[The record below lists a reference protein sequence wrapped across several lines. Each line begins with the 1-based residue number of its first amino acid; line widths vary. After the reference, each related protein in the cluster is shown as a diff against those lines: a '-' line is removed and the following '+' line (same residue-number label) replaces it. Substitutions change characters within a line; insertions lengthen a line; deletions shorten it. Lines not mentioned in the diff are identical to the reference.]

1 MRLTPILI
9 TGIGTFLFAAYLF
22 VCCFDDN
29 SKLGFIYL
37 LTGGVLTVSSI
48 LVVPLEQVIVAYF
61 IDEKKFEVWTVEIIL
76 LLILVVSIL
85 RTSH

>member
-9 TGIGTFLFAAYLF
+9 TGIGALLSAGYLF
-22 VCCFDDN
+22 VCSFDDD

-37 LTGGVLTVSSI
+37 LTGGFLTVSSI
-48 LVVPLEQVIVAYF
+48 LVVSLEQVVVAYF
-61 IDEKKFEVWTVEIIL
+61 IDENKFEVWTVEIIL
-76 LLILVVSIL
+76 LFILVVAIL